1 MKNTFFSK
9 KTNNGQIKENLPA
22 LILALVLILLAL
34 GSCLYL
40 LSARSGSKTGT
51 LVRITQKGQVIR
63 EISLSE
69 VTESYEFTV
78 WGENDSYNI
87 IRVSPEGVQVT
98 EASCPDKICVRTG
111 IRKDSLLPII
121 CLPNQLVIEILEEDE
136 LSWPDTV
143 TY

>member
-9 KTNNGQIKENLPA
+9 KTNNSLLKDNLPA
-22 LILALVLILLAL
+22 LILALILILLAV

-40 LSARSGSKTGT
+40 LLGSMEKDASHR
-51 LVRITQKGQVIR
+51 VRISQNGQVIR
-63 EISLSE
+63 EISLGE
-69 VTESYEFTV
+69 VTEPFEFTV
-78 WGENDSYNI
+78 TGENGSYNT
-87 IRVSPEGVQVT
+87 IRISPEGVAVT

-121 CLPNQLVIEILEEDE
+121 CLPNRLVIEILEEDG
-136 LSWPDTV
+136 LSWADTV

>member
-9 KTNNGQIKENLPA
+9 KTNNSLLKDNLPA
-22 LILALVLILLAL
+22 LILALVLILLAV

-40 LSARSGSKTGT
+40 LLGSMEKDASPR
-51 LVRITQKGQVIR
+51 VRISQNGQVIR
-63 EISLSE
+63 EISLGE
-69 VTESYEFTV
+69 VTEPFEFTV
-78 WGENDSYNI
+78 TGENGSYNT
-87 IRVSPEGVQVT
+87 IRISPEGVAVT

-121 CLPNQLVIEILEEDE
+121 CLPNRLVIEILEEDG
-136 LSWPDTV
+136 LSWADTV